1 MAFRYDMHGK
11 SPQQQ
16 EIVRKKDEAERKLS
30 EAREKKKIEEFQNG
44 LTYEVAP
51 TVAAYQGITI
61 KNKDRDVLTLGITIA
76 TLFNEQSG
84 LNENNINDW
93 LFEVGKSFAHEINKY
108 EVFVISSTDVINK
121 KLITSWKNL
130 QRFEEKQS

>member
-1 MAFRYDMHGK
+1 MTFRYDMQGK

-16 EIVRKKDEAERKLS
+16 EIVRKNDEAENKS
-30 EAREKKKIEEFQNG
+30 NEAREKKKVEEFQNG
-44 LTYEVAP
+44 LTYEVAKP
-51 TVAAYQGITI
+51 FAAYQGILI
-61 KNKDRDVLTLGITIA
+61 KNDKQDVLTLGITIA

-93 LFEVGKSFAHEINKY
+93 LFEVGKSFAHEIKDY
-108 EVFVISSTDVINK
+108 KVLVISAADVMDK

-130 QRFEEKQS
+130 QRIEEKQS